1 MASHFFNSINAS
13 PSAREADMRAG
24 AVYLSDIVY
33 NGPLQRQCRRRHPF
47 FSTI

>member
-1 MASHFFNSINAS
+1 MASHFFNSIKAT

-33 NGPLQRQCRRRHPF
+33 NGPLQRQCCLRYHF